1 MRFGQSGD
9 TKSMEAGETE
19 KESDGDIPEQK
30 KVGRFHARHV
40 SWGGVTHKWCLHWR
54 NGGAYSKEEG
64 HVEVRAKCKREGV
77 QEYSAQGQDDIF

>member
-9 TKSMEAGETE
+9 TKSKEAGETE

-40 SWGGVTHKWCLHWR
+40 SCLELRGSSINDVCTEEMGGLP
-54 NGGAYSKEEG
+54 
-64 HVEVRAKCKREGV
+64 
-77 QEYSAQGQDDIF
+77 

>member
-9 TKSMEAGETE
+9 TKSKEAGETE

-40 SWGGVTHKWCLHWR
+40 SCLELGGHPDMMSPLR
-54 NGGAYSKEEG
+54 NERGLDLKA
-64 HVEVRAKCKREGV
+64 
-77 QEYSAQGQDDIF
+77 DI